1 MSNSTTAMKAL
12 KVAAAGIGLGSL
24 AGAPVVAQTVT
35 PTSFG
40 ANGEPN
46 PLMWTI
52 EGGAIFSQYSAH
64 FSDGIET
71 IGKLGLDTDV
81 GGYGAISV
89 GRYFEPDID
98 WRLTGRFGKFARNS
112 SSATDEDSFLNFDDF
127 YGGDN
132 FDSVND
138 YEGFLNTNRE
148 FATVDFDIGH
158 HFEKPGL
165 AGRAF
170 VGLRGLYSREA
181 ASKGVKLAGTGEQ
194 NQKLE
199 YEAQGSYSSEFFGA
213 GPRAGLELLFRDGDT
228 PFGIAV
234 DGSAAVLF
242 GNRKDRYSVSDQECV
257 TEFLGPRQ
265 CDGDS
270 DSFTR
275 NEFDIVGNIA
285 ASIGVQFEINEN
297 SSITVGVRGETWTH
311 SLFSDASAMYGP
323 FVKAG
328 VKF

>member
-1 MSNSTTAMKAL
+1 MSTTTTAMKAL
-12 KVAAAGIGLGSL
+12 KVAAAGVGLGSL
-24 AGAPVVAQTVT
+24 AGTPVVAQDVSA
-35 PTSFG
+35 TSYG

-52 EGGAIFSQYSAH
+52 EGGAIFSQASAQ

-89 GRYFEPDID
+89 GRFLEPDID

-112 SSATDEDSFLNFDDF
+112 SSATDEDSFLNFDDIF
-127 YGGDN
+127 
-132 FDSVND
+132 ND
-138 YEGFLNTNRE
+138 DDFEGVDEYEGFLNTNRE
-148 FATVDFDIGH
+148 FATIDFDIGH

-165 AGRAF
+165 SGRAF
-170 VGLRGLYSREA
+170 VGLRGLYSRE
-181 ASKGVKLAGTGEQ
+181 SLGKGVYLAGSPEQ
-194 NQKLE
+194 GIEQEFGL
-199 YEAQGSYSSEFFGA
+199 QGSYSSTFFGA

-242 GNRKDRYSVSDQECV
+242 GNTRERFRIAGGECETVDQGEPDCEGGSD
-257 TEFLGPRQ
+257 T
-265 CDGDS
+265 
-270 DSFTR
+270 FTR

-285 ASIGVQFEINEN
+285 ASIGVQFDVNEN
-297 SSITVGVRGETWTH
+297 SSITVGVKGETWTH
-311 SLFSDASAMYGP
+311 SLFSDSSAMYGP

>member
-1 MSNSTTAMKAL
+1 MNAL
-12 KVAAAGIGLGSL
+12 KIAAAGIGLGSL
-24 AGAPVVAQTVT
+24 ASAPVAAQSIT

-52 EGGAIFSQYSAH
+52 EGGAIFSQASAH
-64 FSDGIET
+64 FSDGIEE

-112 SSATDEDSFLNFDDF
+112 SLATGEDNFLNFDDV
-127 YGGDN
+127 
-132 FDSVND
+132 FDDDDFLGVD
-138 YEGFLNTNRE
+138 EYEGFLNTNRE
-148 FATVDFDIGH
+148 FATIDFDIGH

-170 VGLRGLYSREA
+170 VGLRGLYSRE
-181 ASKGVKLAGTGEQ
+181 SLGKGIYVAGTPDPDV
-194 NQKLE
+194 LE
-199 YEAQGSYSSEFFGA
+199 EFALGGSYSSEFFGA
-213 GPRAGLELLFRDGDT
+213 GPRAGLELLFRDGDS

-242 GNRKDRYSVSDQECV
+242 GNTRERFRVGGAYCETIEQGEPD
-257 TEFLGPRQ
+257 

-270 DSFTR
+270 ETFTR

-285 ASIGVQFEINEN
+285 ASIGVQFDVNEN
-297 SSITVGVRGETWTH
+297 SSITVGVKGETWTH
-311 SLFSDASAMYGP
+311 SLFSDSSAMYGP